1 MKHLE
6 PRRRHGLRPNVKN
19 ETFIVNWLWL
29 WFLLRNFA
37 VRKKIVMV
45 SLSFSFSY
53 TGMIAMVVLLFGA
66 IVILMSGFKSPMR
79 KWICFGLSA
88 VSVVYLLYIL
98 LWHESIGNGQRFD
111 WYLVG
116 IVGITASL
124 GMAGIGF
131 MDMVKP
137 VALPV
142 VAESEMTP
150 PAPSSVE
157 NREEQQEPIVED
169 DQTDEDNSAEEE
181 RMRKEEL
188 IGEVMPWFLDQLV
201 QYSDEE
207 QAAIKV
213 CAISFVYENV
223 IPEPEVTINTN
234 SLYSQSRII
243 EMCSAFYLLGNTK
256 DDCVTFVKRVFSGAF
271 ANTEDSTI
279 AKKIKGAERMLLL
292 IDTYW
297 EAKGI
302 NVKNQRIT

>member
-6 PRRRHGLRPNVKN
+6 PRRRHGLRPNVKIV
-19 ETFIVNWLWL
+19 TFIVNWLWL

-53 TGMIAMVVLLFGA
+53 TGMIAMVVLLFTA

-88 VSVVYLLYIL
+88 ISIAYLSYIMV
-98 LWHESIGNGQRFD
+98 WHETIGNGQRLD

-116 IVGITASL
+116 IVGIAASL

-131 MDMVKP
+131 VDMVKP

-142 VAESEMTP
+142 VVKSDVIP
-150 PAPSSVE
+150 PTPSSVE
-157 NREEQQEPIVED
+157 KIEEQATIVED
-169 DQTDEDNSAEEE
+169 EQSEEDKTAEEE

-188 IGEVMPWFLDQLV
+188 IGKVMPWFLDQLV

-223 IPEPEVTINTN
+223 IPEPEVIIGAN

-271 ANTEDSTI
+271 ANTEESTI

-302 NVKNQRIT
+302 NVKK

>member
-1 MKHLE
+1 
-6 PRRRHGLRPNVKN
+6 
-19 ETFIVNWLWL
+19 
-29 WFLLRNFA
+29 
-37 VRKKIVMV
+37 MV

-53 TGMIAMVVLLFGA
+53 NGMIAMVVLMFTA

-88 VSVVYLLYIL
+88 ISIAYLSYIMV
-98 LWHESIGNGQRFD
+98 WHETIGNGQRLD

-116 IVGITASL
+116 IVGIAASL

-142 VAESEMTP
+142 VVKSDVIP
-150 PAPSSVE
+150 PTPSSVE
-157 NREEQQEPIVED
+157 KIEEQETIAED
-169 DQTDEDNSAEEE
+169 EQSDEEKTAEEE

-188 IGEVMPWFLDQLV
+188 IGKVMPWFLDQLV

-223 IPEPEVTINTN
+223 IPEPELTINTN

-243 EMCSAFYLLGNTK
+243 ELCSAFYLLGNTK
-256 DDCVTFVKRVFSGAF
+256 DDCVTFVKKVFSEAF

-297 EAKGI
+297 EAKMLAI
-302 NVKNQRIT
+302 KNNT

>member
-1 MKHLE
+1 
-6 PRRRHGLRPNVKN
+6 
-19 ETFIVNWLWL
+19 
-29 WFLLRNFA
+29 
-37 VRKKIVMV
+37 MV

-88 VSVVYLLYIL
+88 ISIAYLSYIMV
-98 LWHESIGNGQRFD
+98 WHESIGNGQRLD

-116 IVGITASL
+116 IVGIAASL

-157 NREEQQEPIVED
+157 NIEEQQETIVED
-169 DQTDEDNSAEEE
+169 EQSDEDKTAEEE

-188 IGEVMPWFLDQLV
+188 IGKVMPWFLDQLV

-223 IPEPEVTINTN
+223 IPEPELTINTN

-256 DDCVTFVKRVFSGAF
+256 DDCVTFVKKVFSEAF

-297 EAKGI
+297 EAKMLAI
-302 NVKNQRIT
+302 KNNT

>member
-6 PRRRHGLRPNVKN
+6 PRRWHGLRSNVKIV
-19 ETFIVNWLWL
+19 TFIVNWLWL

-53 TGMIAMVVLLFGA
+53 TGMIAMVILLFGA
-66 IVILMSGFKSPMR
+66 IVVLMSGFKSPMR

-88 VSVVYLLYIL
+88 ISVAYLLYIMV
-98 LWHESIGNGQRFD
+98 WHESIGNSQRLD

-124 GMAGIGF
+124 GLAGIGF

-137 VALPV
+137 IALPV
-142 VAESEMTP
+142 VTQNDVTP
-150 PAPSSVE
+150 PAPQSVKIS
-157 NREEQQEPIVED
+157 EEHQEPIVED
-169 DQTDEDNSAEEE
+169 EQTDEDKIEENE
-181 RMRKEEL
+181 RLHKEEL
-188 IGEVMPWFLDQLV
+188 IGKVMPWFLDQLV

-213 CAISFVYENV
+213 CAISFVYENI
-223 IPEPEVTINTN
+223 IPEPGVIIGAN

-279 AKKIKGAERMLLL
+279 AKKIKGAETMLLL

-302 NVKNQRIT
+302 NVKN

>member
-1 MKHLE
+1 
-6 PRRRHGLRPNVKN
+6 
-19 ETFIVNWLWL
+19 
-29 WFLLRNFA
+29 
-37 VRKKIVMV
+37 MV

-53 TGMIAMVVLLFGA
+53 NGMIAMVVLLFTA

-88 VSVVYLLYIL
+88 VSVVYLLYVL
-98 LWHESIGNGQRFD
+98 LWHESLGNGQRLD

-116 IVGITASL
+116 IVGIAASL

-131 MDMVKP
+131 VDMVKP

-142 VAESEMTP
+142 VVKSDVIP
-150 PAPSSVE
+150 PTPSSVE
-157 NREEQQEPIVED
+157 KIEEQATIVED
-169 DQTDEDNSAEEE
+169 EQSEEDKTAEEE

-188 IGEVMPWFLDQLV
+188 IGKVMPWFLDQLV

-223 IPEPEVTINTN
+223 IPEPEVIIGAN

-256 DDCVTFVKRVFSGAF
+256 DDCVTFVKGVFSGAF
-271 ANTEDSTI
+271 ANTEESTI

-302 NVKNQRIT
+302 NVKK

>member
-1 MKHLE
+1 
-6 PRRRHGLRPNVKN
+6 
-19 ETFIVNWLWL
+19 
-29 WFLLRNFA
+29 
-37 VRKKIVMV
+37 MV
-45 SLSFSFSY
+45 SFSFSFSY
-53 TGMIAMVVLLFGA
+53 TSMIAMVVLMFTA

-88 VSVVYLLYIL
+88 ISIAYLSYIMV
-98 LWHESIGNGQRFD
+98 WHETIGNGQRLD

-116 IVGITASL
+116 IVGIAASL
-124 GMAGIGF
+124 GLAGIGF

-137 VALPV
+137 IALSV

-150 PAPSSVE
+150 SFPSSVE
-157 NREEQQEPIVED
+157 NREEQQDPIVED

-181 RMRKEEL
+181 RMCKEEL
-188 IGEVMPWFLDQLV
+188 IGKVMPWFLDQLV

-223 IPEPEVTINTN
+223 IPEPEVIIGAN

-271 ANTEDSTI
+271 ANTEESTI
-279 AKKIKGAERMLLL
+279 AKKIKGADRMLLL
-292 IDTYW
+292 INTYW

-302 NVKNQRIT
+302 IVGN

>member
-1 MKHLE
+1 
-6 PRRRHGLRPNVKN
+6 
-19 ETFIVNWLWL
+19 
-29 WFLLRNFA
+29 
-37 VRKKIVMV
+37 MV

-88 VSVVYLLYIL
+88 ISIAYLSYIMV
-98 LWHESIGNGQRFD
+98 WHESIGNGQRLD

-116 IVGITASL
+116 IVGIAASL

-142 VAESEMTP
+142 VVQSDVIP

-157 NREEQQEPIVED
+157 NIEEQETIAEED
-169 DQTDEDNSAEEE
+169 QSDKGKTAEEE
-181 RMRKEEL
+181 RMRREEL
-188 IGEVMPWFLDQLV
+188 IGKVMPWFLDQLV

-207 QAAIKV
+207 QSAIKV

-223 IPEPEVTINTN
+223 IPKPEVTININ

-271 ANTEDSTI
+271 ANTEDRTI
-279 AKKIKGAERMLLL
+279 AKKIKGTDRMLLL

-302 NVKNQRIT
+302 NVKN

>member
-1 MKHLE
+1 
-6 PRRRHGLRPNVKN
+6 
-19 ETFIVNWLWL
+19 
-29 WFLLRNFA
+29 
-37 VRKKIVMV
+37 
-45 SLSFSFSY
+45 
-53 TGMIAMVVLLFGA
+53 MVVLLFTA

-88 VSVVYLLYIL
+88 VSVVYLLYVL
-98 LWHESIGNGQRFD
+98 LWHESLGNGQRLD

-116 IVGITASL
+116 IVGIAASL

-131 MDMVKP
+131 VDMVKP

-142 VAESEMTP
+142 VVKSDVIP
-150 PAPSSVE
+150 PTPSSVE
-157 NREEQQEPIVED
+157 KIEEQATIVED
-169 DQTDEDNSAEEE
+169 EQSEEDKTAEEE

-188 IGEVMPWFLDQLV
+188 IGKVMPWFLDQLV

-223 IPEPEVTINTN
+223 IPEPEVIIGAN

-271 ANTEDSTI
+271 ANTEESTI

-302 NVKNQRIT
+302 NVKK

>member
-1 MKHLE
+1 
-6 PRRRHGLRPNVKN
+6 
-19 ETFIVNWLWL
+19 
-29 WFLLRNFA
+29 
-37 VRKKIVMV
+37 MV

-53 TGMIAMVVLLFGA
+53 TGMIAMVVLLFTA

-88 VSVVYLLYIL
+88 VSVVYLLYVL
-98 LWHESIGNGQRFD
+98 LWHESLGNGQRLD

-116 IVGITASL
+116 IVGIAASL

-131 MDMVKP
+131 VDMVKP

-142 VAESEMTP
+142 VVKSDVIP
-150 PAPSSVE
+150 PTPSSVE
-157 NREEQQEPIVED
+157 KIEEQATIVED
-169 DQTDEDNSAEEE
+169 EQSEEDKTAEEE

-188 IGEVMPWFLDQLV
+188 IGKVMPWFLDQLV

-223 IPEPEVTINTN
+223 IPEPEVIIGAN

-271 ANTEDSTI
+271 ANTEESTI

-302 NVKNQRIT
+302 NVKK

>member
-6 PRRRHGLRPNVKN
+6 PRRWHGLRPNVKIV
-19 ETFIVNWLWL
+19 TFIVNWLWL

-53 TGMIAMVVLLFGA
+53 TGMIAMVVLLFAA

-88 VSVVYLLYIL
+88 ISIAYLSYIMV
-98 LWHESIGNGQRFD
+98 WHETIGNGQRLD

-116 IVGITASL
+116 IVGIAASL

-142 VAESEMTP
+142 VVKSDVIP
-150 PAPSSVE
+150 PTPSSVE
-157 NREEQQEPIVED
+157 KIEEQATIVED
-169 DQTDEDNSAEEE
+169 EQSDEDKTAEEE

-188 IGEVMPWFLDQLV
+188 IGKVMPWFLDQLV

-223 IPEPEVTINTN
+223 IPEPELTINTN

-256 DDCVTFVKRVFSGAF
+256 DDCVTFVKKVFSEAF

-297 EAKGI
+297 EAKMLAI
-302 NVKNQRIT
+302 KNNT

>member
-1 MKHLE
+1 
-6 PRRRHGLRPNVKN
+6 
-19 ETFIVNWLWL
+19 
-29 WFLLRNFA
+29 
-37 VRKKIVMV
+37 MV

-98 LWHESIGNGQRFD
+98 LWHESIGNGQRLD

-116 IVGITASL
+116 IVGIAASL
-124 GMAGIGF
+124 GLAGIGF

-142 VAESEMTP
+142 VAESEMTA

-157 NREEQQEPIVED
+157 DREEQQEPIVED
-169 DQTDEDNSAEEE
+169 DQTDEENSAEEE
-181 RMRKEEL
+181 RMRREEL
-188 IGEVMPWFLDQLV
+188 IGKVMPWFLDQLV

-297 EAKGI
+297 EAKGMAI
-302 NVKNQRIT
+302 KNNT

>member
-6 PRRRHGLRPNVKN
+6 PCRRHGLRPNVKIV
-19 ETFIVNWLWL
+19 TFIVNWLWL
-29 WFLLRNFA
+29 WFLLSNFA

-53 TGMIAMVVLLFGA
+53 TGMIAMVILLFGA
-66 IVILMSGFKSPMR
+66 IVVLMSGFKSPMR

-88 VSVVYLLYIL
+88 ISVAYLLYIMV
-98 LWHESIGNGQRFD
+98 WHESIGNGQRLD

-124 GMAGIGF
+124 GLAGIGF

-137 VALPV
+137 IALPV
-142 VAESEMTP
+142 VTQNDVTP
-150 PAPSSVE
+150 PAPQSVKIS
-157 NREEQQEPIVED
+157 EEHQEPIVED
-169 DQTDEDNSAEEE
+169 EQTDEDKIEENE
-181 RMRKEEL
+181 RLHKEEL
-188 IGEVMPWFLDQLV
+188 IGKVMPWFLDQLV

-213 CAISFVYENV
+213 CAISFVYENI
-223 IPEPEVTINTN
+223 IPEPGVIIGAN

-302 NVKNQRIT
+302 NVKN